1 MKYQV
6 EILHD
11 GNWLDMCSFKTRAEA
26 ENMVSI
32 LEEEDKHYTGV
43 FNWDFT
49 SEYRIVEVTK

>member
-1 MKYQV
+1 MEYRV
-6 EILHD
+6 EVRHGD
-11 GNWLDMCSFKTRAEA
+11 EWLDMCSFKTRYEA

-49 SEYRIVEVTK
+49 SDYRIVEVTK